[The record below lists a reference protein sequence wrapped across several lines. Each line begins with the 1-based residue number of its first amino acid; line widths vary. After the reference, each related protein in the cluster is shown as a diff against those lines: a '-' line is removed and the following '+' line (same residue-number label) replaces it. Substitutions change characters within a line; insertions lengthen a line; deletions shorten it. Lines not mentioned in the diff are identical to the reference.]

1 MNEYLM
7 RILNLEYTINVM
19 EKELE
24 IMKQEFEYLKSCLD
38 DERIRTCSHSE

>member
-7 RILNLEYTINVM
+7 RILNLEYTIDIM
-19 EKELE
+19 SRELD
-24 IMKQEFEYLKSCLD
+24 IMGRELEYLKSCLD

>member
-7 RILNLEYTINVM
+7 RILNLEYAVNLM
-19 EKELE
+19 EKELD
-24 IMKQEFEYLKSCLD
+24 IMGRELEYLKSCLD

>member
-7 RILNLEYTINVM
+7 RILNLEYTINLMV
-19 EKELE
+19 KELG
-24 IMKQEFEYLKSCLD
+24 IMKQELEYLKSCLD